1 MNPPLPPLRTARDA
15 LQANPTPVRTSAPA
29 RPIVP
34 GLDHPALPYP
44 AKEMLAEL
52 VERGL
57 LAAGSIP
64 DFLHK
69 VGTGVPK
76 LATRD
81 RTAETLAGLGY
92 LTRYQV
98 SRVISGQARGLV
110 LGGYRVLDRIGSGSV
125 GAVFLGEHPL
135 LGRRVAVKV
144 VAADETA
151 KPEAAARFAAE
162 VRNLARLSHPHIVAA
177 YDAGSV
183 PPEEPGQPT
192 LWYVVMEL
200 VLGGDVEGFVGDK
213 GPQPIGLGC
222 EWGRQAASA
231 LRAAHAAGVVHRDV
245 KPSNLLL
252 TESRR
257 VKLIDFGLAR
267 DFASTRTSPRTLV
280 GSVEFMAPEQLADAP
295 TAGPA
300 ADVYGLGATLFWVL
314 TGHLPYPKAKSTAD
328 AVRAA
333 RAGPPR
339 TPQEVGAKL
348 PAELDALVVR
358 MMARNPA
365 DRPTPGEVA
374 AALTP
379 FAAPSSHPALDDAPL
394 IVDDE
399 TEAGLLRSAIQ
410 EIEDVTRAVAA
421 QAAATRGA
429 VLTALAAAAAA
440 RPGESPQHQQRV
452 AGYVRALAAALKAE
466 PDWAMLADPGY
477 VDDLARAAAAHDLGL
492 VGVPDEVLE
501 NLTRLTPSDRHLYE
515 AHPEVGD
522 QVLDALAKEHGAAL
536 PFLRVARAVVRHHH
550 ERWDGTGFP
559 DKLAAG
565 KIPPAARLVAVAD
578 AYDTLRR
585 NQAGLAH
592 ADAVKRLA
600 RQSGSVLDPTV
611 VAAFLTCDAEFDKLY
626 EAIPDPDRPVL
637 TQDDAEPDEGAPE
650 QGDPGGEA
658 E

>member
-1 MNPPLPPLRTARDA
+1 
-15 LQANPTPVRTSAPA
+15 
-29 RPIVP
+29 
-34 GLDHPALPYP
+34 
-44 AKEMLAEL
+44 MLAEL

-57 LAAGSIP
+57 LTAAAVP

-69 VGTGVPK
+69 IGTGVTK

-81 RTAETLAGLGY
+81 RAAETLAGLGY

-98 SRVISGQARGLV
+98 SRILSGQARGLV
-110 LGGYRVLDRIGSGSV
+110 LAGYRVLDRIGSGSV
-125 GAVFLGEHPL
+125 GAVFLGEHPV
-135 LGRRVAVKV
+135 LGRRVAIKV
-144 VAADETA
+144 VAADEEV

-162 VRNLARLSHPHIVAA
+162 VRNLARLTHPHIVAA

-183 PPEEPGQPT
+183 SPEEPGQPT
-192 LWYVVMEL
+192 LLYVVMEL
-200 VLGGDVEGFVGDK
+200 VLGGDVEKYVGDK

-280 GSVEFMAPEQLADAP
+280 GSVEFLAPEQLADAP

-314 TGHLPYPKAKSTAD
+314 TGQLPYPKARSTAE
-328 AVRAA
+328 AVRAV

-339 TPQEVGAKL
+339 APQEVGARL

-358 MMARNPA
+358 MMTRNPA
-365 DRPTPGEVA
+365 DRPTPGEA
-374 AALTP
+374 AALLAG
-379 FAAPSSHPALDDAPL
+379 FAAASAHPALDATPL
-394 IVDDE
+394 IVEDD
-399 TEAGLLRSAIQ
+399 TEAEQLRSAMR
-410 EIEDVTRAVAA
+410 EIEDVTKALAA
-421 QAAATRGA
+421 EAASIRGA
-429 VLTALAAAAAA
+429 VLAALAAAAAA
-440 RPGESPQHQQRV
+440 RPGESPEHQQRV
-452 AGYVRALAAALKAE
+452 AGYIRALAVPLKGEAE
-466 PDWAMLADPGY
+466 WAMLADPAY
-477 VDDLARAAAAHDLGL
+477 VDDVARAAAAHDLGL
-492 VGVPDEVLE
+492 IGVPDEVLE
-501 NLTRLTPSDRHLYE
+501 TLPRLTPSDRHRYE

-522 QVLDALAKEHGAAL
+522 RILDVLGREHGPAV
-536 PFLRVARAVVRHHH
+536 PFLRVTRAVVRSHH

-565 KIPPAARLVAVAD
+565 KIPPAARLAALAD

-585 NQAGLAH
+585 TLPGLTH

-600 RQSGSVLDPTV
+600 RHSGSAFDPIV
-611 VAAFLTCDAEFDKLY
+611 VAAFLTCDAEFDRLY
-626 EAIPDPDRPVL
+626 EGIPDPEPL
-637 TQDDAEPDEGAPE
+637 TPADPEPLEDGPEAEDGPA
-650 QGDPGGEA
+650 GEA